1 MPRLRL
7 LLAPLLATALAAQD
21 LSADVLE
28 GERATLAESRIASS
42 NFPTFVH
49 NLDTGGNDERES
61 KGAIATKSVRHAPGH
76 HSCAELPS
84 VLLAMPPSQG
94 ARGLDRRR
102 DVLGEGGSE
111 QGNSGGC

>member
-1 MPRLRL
+1 MHSEVCWGWISNHVGGGDWLMPRLRL

-49 NLDTGGNDERES
+49 NLNTGGNDERES
-61 KGAIATKSVRHAPGH
+61 KGTIATNSVRQERKSNRLNLRH
-76 HSCAELPS
+76 
-84 VLLAMPPSQG
+84 
-94 ARGLDRRR
+94 
-102 DVLGEGGSE
+102 
-111 QGNSGGC
+111 

>member
-42 NFPTFVH
+42 NFLTFVH
-49 NLDTGGNDERES
+49 NLNTGGNDERQS
-61 KGAIATKSVRHAPGH
+61 KGAIATNSVRHA
-76 HSCAELPS
+76 HSPQTWVYLPAVRCELTS
-84 VLLAMPPSQG
+84 AGRMVGTECLMMV
-94 ARGLDRRR
+94 R
-102 DVLGEGGSE
+102 
-111 QGNSGGC
+111 

>member
-49 NLDTGGNDERES
+49 NLNTGGNDERES
-61 KGAIATKSVRHAPGH
+61 KGAMATYSVRQDRQRVESGKSVTVRVD
-76 HSCAELPS
+76 L
-84 VLLAMPPSQG
+84 
-94 ARGLDRRR
+94 
-102 DVLGEGGSE
+102 
-111 QGNSGGC
+111 GGCARNKKKKGL